1 MIRRLFI
8 NKSVNIFSLCKK
20 KQYLFN
26 TVNNISRIS
35 QLNYSLLL
43 CSHKLCF
50 KFSNEGKRE
59 SEKKTI
65 DDVNYLY
72 NKYKWTDE
80 FVRRM

>member
-1 MIRRLFI
+1 MIRRFFI
-8 NKSVNIFSLCKK
+8 NKSVNIFSLCKT
-20 KQYLFN
+20 KQFLLSS
-26 TVNNISRIS
+26 VNNISRKS

-43 CSHKLCF
+43 CSHKLCY

-65 DDVNYLY
+65 DEVNYLY

-80 FVRRM
+80 FFRRM